1 MFNSHLKQIN
11 KQLEARLAMQE
22 EVRENLDKEMII
34 IQLGS
39 DGRIERVNELFHT
52 ELGYRP
58 GDVEGQALTQLSP
71 PDLTRDPHQSRA
83 LSAIRER
90 RHFSGALR
98 LLGKDGRHVWLR
110 SVVVP
115 MSDVQT
121 GKQQLVIHSS
131 NLTRT
136 IEASLENESLVKAL
150 LRSTAVIE
158 FNLDGTVITANDL
171 FLRGMG
177 YNLAQVVG
185 KHHRMFCTSEESA
198 SEAYRQFWEQL
209 RRGEFVV
216 NRFRRIDSA
225 GRDVWL
231 EASYNPIIDLHG
243 KLYKVVKFATV
254 ITEQV
259 NLEQAVAKAA
269 NLAYSTSLQTD
280 ASASKGREVIR
291 DTVEVLHRLASA
303 MENAT
308 QSIQALVEQGKAVET
323 IVAAISGIADQ
334 TNLLALNAA
343 IEAAR
348 AGEQGRGFAVVAD
361 EVRQL
366 AQRTQQ
372 ATGEIQGMISRL
384 QQGSANAV
392 SAMAESHAGV
402 TRCVGHTERT
412 VALLDNVHRS
422 IEAIQTIGVST
433 REQLAATTEVARL
446 IEQVRQVAGDTA
458 RDAGE
463 VAGDSQRLASLA
475 EHLNGLCG
483 QFRISQSRVTS

>member
-34 IQLGS
+34 IELGA
-39 DGRIERVNELFHT
+39 DGRIERANELFHS
-52 ELGYRP
+52 ELGYRL
-58 GDVEGQALTQLSP
+58 GDVEGRPLSQLSP
-71 PDLTRDPHQSRA
+71 PDLDRDPHQSRA
-83 LSAIRER
+83 LSAIKER

-98 LLGKDGRHVWLR
+98 LLDKDGRHVWLR
-110 SVVVP
+110 SVAVP
-115 MSDVQT
+115 ISDVQI
-121 GKQQLVIHSS
+121 GKQQMVIHSS

-150 LRSTAVIE
+150 QRSTAVIE

-185 KHHRMFCTSEESA
+185 KHHSMFCTPEESA
-198 SEAYRQFWEQL
+198 SPGYQQFWERL
-209 RRGEFVV
+209 RGGQFVV
-216 NRFRRIDSA
+216 DRFRRIDSA

-231 EASYNPIIDLHG
+231 EATYNPIIDIHG

-280 ASASKGREVIR
+280 SSAIRGREVIR

-303 MENAT
+303 MEKAT
-308 QSIQALVEQGKAVET
+308 QSIQALDAQGKSVET

-366 AQRTQQ
+366 ASRTSKATQEIVAVVQQNQVLASDAVDVITRSRELAGQALALASDCDTVIENIQRD
-372 ATGEIQGMISRL
+372 AENVV
-384 QQGSANAV
+384 AAV
-392 SAMAESHAGV
+392 SQFS
-402 TRCVGHTERT
+402 
-412 VALLDNVHRS
+412 S
-422 IEAIQTIGVST
+422 
-433 REQLAATTEVARL
+433 
-446 IEQVRQVAGDTA
+446 QVA
-458 RDAGE
+458 
-463 VAGDSQRLASLA
+463 S
-475 EHLNGLCG
+475 
-483 QFRISQSRVTS
+483 

>member
-34 IQLGS
+34 IELGA
-39 DGRIERVNELFHT
+39 DGRIERANELFHS
-52 ELGYRP
+52 ELGYRL
-58 GDVEGQALTQLSP
+58 GDVEGRPLNQLSP
-71 PDLTRDPHQSRA
+71 PDLARDPHQSRA
-83 LSAIRER
+83 LSAIKER

-98 LLGKDGRHVWLR
+98 LLDKHGRHVWLR
-110 SVVVP
+110 SVAMP
-115 MSDVQT
+115 ISDVQT
-121 GKQQLVIHSS
+121 GKQQMVIHSS

-150 LRSTAVIE
+150 QRSTAVIE

-177 YNLAQVVG
+177 YNLTQVVG
-185 KHHRMFCTSEESA
+185 KHHSMFCTPEESA
-198 SEAYRQFWEQL
+198 SAGYQQFWERL
-209 RRGEFVV
+209 RGGQFVV
-216 NRFRRIDSA
+216 DRFRRIDSA

-231 EASYNPIIDLHG
+231 EATYNPIIDIYG

-280 ASASKGREVIR
+280 TSATRGREVIR

-308 QSIQALVEQGKAVET
+308 QSIQALDAQGKSVET
-323 IVAAISGIADQ
+323 IVAGISGIADQ

-366 AQRTQQ
+366 ASRTSKATQEIVAVVQQNQALASDAVDVITRSRELAGQALALASDCDTVIENIQRD
-372 ATGEIQGMISRL
+372 AENVV
-384 QQGSANAV
+384 AAV
-392 SAMAESHAGV
+392 SQFS
-402 TRCVGHTERT
+402 
-412 VALLDNVHRS
+412 S
-422 IEAIQTIGVST
+422 
-433 REQLAATTEVARL
+433 
-446 IEQVRQVAGDTA
+446 QVA
-458 RDAGE
+458 
-463 VAGDSQRLASLA
+463 S
-475 EHLNGLCG
+475 
-483 QFRISQSRVTS
+483 

>member
-34 IQLGS
+34 IEL
-39 DGRIERVNELFHT
+39 DAEGRIERVNELFHS
-52 ELGYRP
+52 ELGYRA
-58 GDVEGQALTQLSP
+58 GDVLGQSLTQLSP
-71 PDLTRDPHQSRA
+71 PELARDPHQSRA
-83 LSAIRER
+83 LAAIRER

-110 SVVVP
+110 SVVMP
-115 MSDVQT
+115 MSDHQT
-121 GKQQLVIHSS
+121 GRQQLVIHSS

-177 YNLAQVVG
+177 YTLAQVVG
-185 KHHRMFCTSEESA
+185 KHHRMFCSSEEGA
-198 SEAYRQFWEQL
+198 SEGYRQFWERL

-216 NRFRRIDSA
+216 DRFQRIDSA

-254 ITEQV
+254 ITDQV
-259 NLEQAVAKAA
+259 HLEQAVVKAA

-303 MENAT
+303 MESAT
-308 QSIQALVEQGKAVET
+308 QSIQALDAQGKAVET

-366 AQRTQQ
+366 ASRTSKSTQEIVAVVQQ
-372 ATGEIQGMISRL
+372 NQQLASSAVDVITRSRELAEQALTLANESDAVIHDIQND
-384 QQGSANAV
+384 AECVVAAV
-392 SAMAESHAGV
+392 SQFS
-402 TRCVGHTERT
+402 
-412 VALLDNVHRS
+412 S
-422 IEAIQTIGVST
+422 QVST
-433 REQLAATTEVARL
+433 
-446 IEQVRQVAGDTA
+446 
-458 RDAGE
+458 
-463 VAGDSQRLASLA
+463 
-475 EHLNGLCG
+475 
-483 QFRISQSRVTS
+483 

>member
-71 PDLTRDPHQSRA
+71 PELTRDPHQSRA
-83 LSAIRER
+83 LSAIKER

-185 KHHRMFCTSEESA
+185 KHHRMFFTSEESA
-198 SEAYRQFWEQL
+198 SEAYRQFWERL

-216 NRFRRIDSA
+216 DRFQRIDSA

-231 EASYNPIIDLHG
+231 EASYNPIVDLHG

-259 NLEQAVAKAA
+259 HLEQAVAKAA

-303 MENAT
+303 MESAT
-308 QSIQALVEQGKAVET
+308 QSIQALDEQGKAVET

-366 AQRTQQ
+366 ASRTSKATQEIVAVVQQ
-372 ATGEIQGMISRL
+372 NQALASGAVDVITRSRELADEALTLANDSDAVIQNI
-384 QQGSANAV
+384 QNDAECVVAAV
-392 SAMAESHAGV
+392 SQFS
-402 TRCVGHTERT
+402 
-412 VALLDNVHRS
+412 N
-422 IEAIQTIGVST
+422 
-433 REQLAATTEVARL
+433 
-446 IEQVRQVAGDTA
+446 QVAT
-458 RDAGE
+458 
-463 VAGDSQRLASLA
+463 
-475 EHLNGLCG
+475 
-483 QFRISQSRVTS
+483 

>member
-11 KQLEARLAMQE
+11 KQLEARLAVQE

-34 IQLGS
+34 IQLEAG
-39 DGRIERVNELFHT
+39 GRIERVNELFQS

-58 GDVEGQALTQLSP
+58 GDVEGQALAQLSP
-71 PDLTRDPHQSRA
+71 PELARDPHQSRA

-115 MSDVQT
+115 MNDVQT

-150 LRSTAVIE
+150 MRSTAVIE

-185 KHHRMFCTSEESA
+185 KHHHMFCTPEESA
-198 SEAYRQFWEQL
+198 SEAYRQFWERL

-216 NRFRRIDSA
+216 DRFRRIDSA

-243 KLYKVVKFATV
+243 KLYKVVKLATV

-259 NLEQAVAKAA
+259 NMEQAVAKAA

-291 DTVEVLHRLASA
+291 ETVEVLHRLASA
-303 MENAT
+303 MESAT
-308 QSIQALVEQGKAVET
+308 QSIQALDEQGKAVET

-366 AQRTQQ
+366 ASRTSKATQEIVAVVQHNQTLASGAVDVITRSRELATQ
-372 ATGEIQGMISRL
+372 ALTMANDSDAVIQNI
-384 QQGSANAV
+384 QNDAECVVAAV
-392 SAMAESHAGV
+392 SQFS
-402 TRCVGHTERT
+402 
-412 VALLDNVHRS
+412 S
-422 IEAIQTIGVST
+422 
-433 REQLAATTEVARL
+433 
-446 IEQVRQVAGDTA
+446 QVAT
-458 RDAGE
+458 
-463 VAGDSQRLASLA
+463 
-475 EHLNGLCG
+475 
-483 QFRISQSRVTS
+483 

>member
-1 MFNSHLKQIN
+1 MFNARLKEIN
-11 KQLEARLAMQE
+11 KELEARLAMQE

-34 IQLGS
+34 IQLGA
-39 DGRIERVNELFHT
+39 DGRIERVNELFQS

-71 PDLTRDPHQSRA
+71 PELARDPHQSRA

-198 SEAYRQFWEQL
+198 SDAYRQFWERL

-216 NRFRRIDSA
+216 DRFRRIDSA

-231 EASYNPIIDLHG
+231 EASYNPIVDLHG

-291 DTVEVLHRLASA
+291 ETVEVLHRLANA

-308 QSIQALVEQGKAVET
+308 QSIQALDEQGKAVET

-366 AQRTQQ
+366 ASRTSKATQEIVAVVQQ
-372 ATGEIQGMISRL
+372 NQTLASGAVDVITRSRELADQALALANDSDAVIHDIQND
-384 QQGSANAV
+384 AECVVAAV
-392 SAMAESHAGV
+392 SQFS
-402 TRCVGHTERT
+402 
-412 VALLDNVHRS
+412 S
-422 IEAIQTIGVST
+422 
-433 REQLAATTEVARL
+433 
-446 IEQVRQVAGDTA
+446 QVAT
-458 RDAGE
+458 
-463 VAGDSQRLASLA
+463 
-475 EHLNGLCG
+475 
-483 QFRISQSRVTS
+483 

>member
-1 MFNSHLKQIN
+1 MFNAHLKQIN

-34 IQLGS
+34 IQLGA
-39 DGRIERVNELFHT
+39 DGRIERANELFRS

-58 GDVEGQALTQLSP
+58 GDVEGQYLTQLSP
-71 PDLTRDPHQSRA
+71 PELARDPHQARA
-83 LSAIRER
+83 LAAIKER

-110 SVVVP
+110 SVAVP

-136 IEASLENESLVKAL
+136 IEASLENDGLVKAL

-177 YNLAQVVG
+177 YNLAQVAG

-198 SEAYRQFWEQL
+198 SEGYRQFWERL

-216 NRFRRIDSA
+216 DRFRRIDSR

-231 EASYNPIIDLHG
+231 EASYNPITDIHG

-254 ITEQV
+254 ITDQV
-259 NLEQAVAKAA
+259 NLEQAVASAA

-280 ASASKGREVIR
+280 TSASKGREVIR
-291 DTVEVLHRLASA
+291 DTVAVLHRLARA
-303 MENAT
+303 MESAT
-308 QSIQALVEQGKAVET
+308 QSIQALDEQGKAVET

-366 AQRTQQ
+366 ASRTSKATQEIVAVVQQ
-372 ATGEIQGMISRL
+372 NQALASGAVEVITQSRELAGQALALANESDAVIHNIQND
-384 QQGSANAV
+384 AECVVAAV
-392 SAMAESHAGV
+392 SRFS
-402 TRCVGHTERT
+402 
-412 VALLDNVHRS
+412 S
-422 IEAIQTIGVST
+422 QVS
-433 REQLAATTEVARL
+433 A
-446 IEQVRQVAGDTA
+446 
-458 RDAGE
+458 
-463 VAGDSQRLASLA
+463 
-475 EHLNGLCG
+475 
-483 QFRISQSRVTS
+483 

>member
-71 PDLTRDPHQSRA
+71 PELTRDPHQSRA
-83 LSAIRER
+83 LSAIKER

-185 KHHRMFCTSEESA
+185 KHHRMFCTSEEGA
-198 SEAYRQFWEQL
+198 SEAYRQFWERL

-216 NRFRRIDSA
+216 DRFQRIDSA

-259 NLEQAVAKAA
+259 HLEQAVAKAA

-303 MENAT
+303 MESAT
-308 QSIQALVEQGKAVET
+308 QSIQALDEQGKAVET

-366 AQRTQQ
+366 ASRTSKATQEIVAVVQQ
-372 ATGEIQGMISRL
+372 NQALASGAVDVITRSRELADEALTLANDSDAVIQNI
-384 QQGSANAV
+384 QNDAECVVAAV
-392 SAMAESHAGV
+392 SQFS
-402 TRCVGHTERT
+402 
-412 VALLDNVHRS
+412 S
-422 IEAIQTIGVST
+422 
-433 REQLAATTEVARL
+433 
-446 IEQVRQVAGDTA
+446 QVAT
-458 RDAGE
+458 
-463 VAGDSQRLASLA
+463 
-475 EHLNGLCG
+475 
-483 QFRISQSRVTS
+483 

>member
-1 MFNSHLKQIN
+1 MFNTRLKQLN
-11 KQLEARLAMQE
+11 SELEARLAMQE

-34 IQLGS
+34 IQLGG
-39 DGRIERVNELFHT
+39 DGRIERVNELFRS

-58 GDVEGQALTQLSP
+58 GDVEGQYLAQLSP
-71 PDLTRDPHQSRA
+71 PELARDPHQSRA
-83 LSAIRER
+83 LSAIKER

-98 LLGKDGRHVWLR
+98 LLGKNGRHVWLR
-110 SVVVP
+110 SVVMP
-115 MSDVQT
+115 MSDHLT
-121 GKQQLVIHSS
+121 GKQRLVIHSS

-136 IEASLENESLVKAL
+136 IEASLANESLVKAL

-177 YNLAQVVG
+177 YTLAQVVG

-198 SEAYRQFWEQL
+198 SDAYRQFWERL

-216 NRFRRIDSA
+216 DRFRRVDSA

-259 NLEQAVAKAA
+259 HLEQAVAKAA

-280 ASASKGREVIR
+280 TSASKGREVIR
-291 DTVEVLHRLASA
+291 DTVEVLHRLARA
-303 MENAT
+303 MESAT
-308 QSIQALVEQGKAVET
+308 QSIQALDEQGKSVET

-366 AQRTQQ
+366 ASRTSKATQEIVSVVQQ
-372 ATGEIQGMISRL
+372 NQALASSAVEVITQSRELAEQALVLANESDTVIHNIQND
-384 QQGSANAV
+384 AECVVAAV
-392 SAMAESHAGV
+392 SQFS
-402 TRCVGHTERT
+402 
-412 VALLDNVHRS
+412 S
-422 IEAIQTIGVST
+422 
-433 REQLAATTEVARL
+433 
-446 IEQVRQVAGDTA
+446 QVA
-458 RDAGE
+458 
-463 VAGDSQRLASLA
+463 S
-475 EHLNGLCG
+475 
-483 QFRISQSRVTS
+483 

>member
-308 QSIQALVEQGKAVET
+308 QSIQALDEQGKAVET

-366 AQRTQQ
+366 ASRTSKATQEIVAVVQQ
-372 ATGEIQGMISRL
+372 NQTLASGAVDVITRSRELADQALALANDSDAVIHDIQND
-384 QQGSANAV
+384 AECVVAAV
-392 SAMAESHAGV
+392 SQFS
-402 TRCVGHTERT
+402 
-412 VALLDNVHRS
+412 S
-422 IEAIQTIGVST
+422 
-433 REQLAATTEVARL
+433 
-446 IEQVRQVAGDTA
+446 QVAT
-458 RDAGE
+458 
-463 VAGDSQRLASLA
+463 
-475 EHLNGLCG
+475 
-483 QFRISQSRVTS
+483 

>member
-22 EVRENLDKEMII
+22 EIRENLDKEMII
-34 IQLGS
+34 IELDA
-39 DGRIERVNELFHT
+39 DGRIERVNELFQR
-52 ELGYRP
+52 ELGYRA
-58 GDVEGQALTQLSP
+58 GDVEGQPLSQLLPS
-71 PDLTRDPHQSRA
+71 DLARDPHQARA
-83 LSAIRER
+83 LSAIKER

-98 LLGKDGRHVWLR
+98 LFGKDGRHVWLR

-115 MSDVQT
+115 MSDHLT
-121 GKQQLVIHSS
+121 GKQRLVIHSN

-136 IEASLENESLVKAL
+136 IEASLEHESLVKAL

-185 KHHRMFCTSEESA
+185 KHHRMFCTSEEAA
-198 SEAYRQFWEQL
+198 SEGYRQFWERL

-216 NRFRRIDSA
+216 DRFKRIDSA

-231 EASYNPIIDLHG
+231 EATYNPIIDLHG

-259 NLEQAVAKAA
+259 NLEQAVANAA

-303 MENAT
+303 MQSAT
-308 QSIQALVEQGKAVET
+308 QSIQALDEQGRLVES
-323 IVAAISGIADQ
+323 IVTAISGIADQ

-366 AQRTQQ
+366 ASRTSKATKEIVAVVQQ
-372 ATGEIQGMISRL
+372 NQALASSAVDVITQSRELAGQALTMASDSDTVIQDIQEDAKGVV
-384 QQGSANAV
+384 AAV
-392 SAMAESHAGV
+392 SQFS
-402 TRCVGHTERT
+402 
-412 VALLDNVHRS
+412 S
-422 IEAIQTIGVST
+422 
-433 REQLAATTEVARL
+433 
-446 IEQVRQVAGDTA
+446 QVAT
-458 RDAGE
+458 
-463 VAGDSQRLASLA
+463 
-475 EHLNGLCG
+475 
-483 QFRISQSRVTS
+483 

>member
-71 PDLTRDPHQSRA
+71 PELTRDPHQSRA
-83 LSAIRER
+83 LSAIKER

-115 MSDVQT
+115 MSDMQT

-198 SEAYRQFWEQL
+198 SEAYRQFWERL

-216 NRFRRIDSA
+216 DRFQRVDSA

-231 EASYNPIIDLHG
+231 EASYNPIVDLHG

-259 NLEQAVAKAA
+259 HLEQAVAKAA

-303 MENAT
+303 MESAT
-308 QSIQALVEQGKAVET
+308 QSIQALDEQGKAVET

-366 AQRTQQ
+366 ASRTSKATQEIVAVVQQ
-372 ATGEIQGMISRL
+372 NQALASGAVDVITRSRELADEALTLANDSDAVIQNI
-384 QQGSANAV
+384 QNDAECVVAAV
-392 SAMAESHAGV
+392 SQFS
-402 TRCVGHTERT
+402 
-412 VALLDNVHRS
+412 S
-422 IEAIQTIGVST
+422 
-433 REQLAATTEVARL
+433 
-446 IEQVRQVAGDTA
+446 QVAT
-458 RDAGE
+458 
-463 VAGDSQRLASLA
+463 
-475 EHLNGLCG
+475 
-483 QFRISQSRVTS
+483 

>member
-11 KQLEARLAMQE
+11 KQLEARLAVQE

-34 IQLGS
+34 IQLDAG
-39 DGRIERVNELFHT
+39 GRIERVNELFQS

-58 GDVEGQALTQLSP
+58 GDVEGQALAQLSP
-71 PDLTRDPHQSRA
+71 PELARDPHQSRA

-115 MSDVQT
+115 MNDVQT

-150 LRSTAVIE
+150 MRSTAVIE

-185 KHHRMFCTSEESA
+185 KHHHMFCTPEESA
-198 SEAYRQFWEQL
+198 SEAYRQFWERL

-216 NRFRRIDSA
+216 DRFRRIDSA

-243 KLYKVVKFATV
+243 KLYKVVKLATV

-259 NLEQAVAKAA
+259 NMEQAVAKAA

-291 DTVEVLHRLASA
+291 ETVEVLHRLVSA

-308 QSIQALVEQGKAVET
+308 QSIQALDEQGKAVET

-366 AQRTQQ
+366 ASRTSKATQEIVAVVQHNQTLASGAVDVITRSRELATQ
-372 ATGEIQGMISRL
+372 ALTMANDSDAVIQNI
-384 QQGSANAV
+384 QNDAECVVAAV
-392 SAMAESHAGV
+392 SQFS
-402 TRCVGHTERT
+402 
-412 VALLDNVHRS
+412 S
-422 IEAIQTIGVST
+422 
-433 REQLAATTEVARL
+433 
-446 IEQVRQVAGDTA
+446 QVAT
-458 RDAGE
+458 
-463 VAGDSQRLASLA
+463 
-475 EHLNGLCG
+475 
-483 QFRISQSRVTS
+483 

>member
-11 KQLEARLAMQE
+11 KQLEARLAVQE

-34 IQLGS
+34 IQLDAG
-39 DGRIERVNELFHT
+39 GRIERVNELFQS

-58 GDVEGQALTQLSP
+58 GDVEGQALAQLSP
-71 PDLTRDPHQSRA
+71 PELARDPHQSRA

-115 MSDVQT
+115 MNDVHT

-150 LRSTAVIE
+150 MRSTAVIE

-185 KHHRMFCTSEESA
+185 KHHHMFCTPEESA
-198 SEAYRQFWEQL
+198 SEAYRQFWERL

-216 NRFRRIDSA
+216 DRFRRIDSA

-243 KLYKVVKFATV
+243 KLYKVVKLATV

-259 NLEQAVAKAA
+259 NMEQAVAKAA

-291 DTVEVLHRLASA
+291 ETVEVLHRLVSA

-308 QSIQALVEQGKAVET
+308 QSIQALDEQGKAVET

-348 AGEQGRGFAVVAD
+348 AGEAGRGFAVVAD
-361 EVRQL
+361 EVRNL
-366 AQRTQQ
+366 ARRTQESVEETRQVIEALQ
-372 ATGEIQGMISRL
+372 AGTQEVVGAMDSSHRQAQGGVEQVGQAVTALQRIGQAVTVITDMNLQIASAAEEQSAVAEEINSNVATIRDVTESLSGQANESARVSQSL
-384 QQGSANAV
+384 NSLANQQQGL
-392 SAMAESHAGV
+392 M
-402 TRCVGHTERT
+402 
-412 VALLDNVHRS
+412 D
-422 IEAIQTIGVST
+422 
-433 REQLAATTEVARL
+433 
-446 IEQVRQVAGDTA
+446 
-458 RDAGE
+458 
-463 VAGDSQRLASLA
+463 
-475 EHLNGLCG
+475 
-483 QFRISQSRVTS
+483 QFRV